1 MSTTFESGNLTEFA
15 LYLPA
20 VNDAYQRVIDGGH
33 DQTRRVPSGFNT
45 ENLAFWSGKSKLWNY
60 KYALHSVGNYK
71 VGADPRGSMFR
82 EHPDFMFFGDSGGY
96 QIGQGTL
103 KGLRGL
109 KGSLSENQAMR
120 GWADNFDAKVWII
133 NWLERYADVAMTLD
147 IPLWAMLDDCDKT
160 PFHRCSEQK
169 ILEMTLGN
177 LELIDCLKKGRTKW
191 LNVIHGTDFKSAER
205 WWNAVKGHRYSG
217 WSLAGATGR
226 IGGFTTCL
234 KTVLMMY
241 HDGAF
246 EPGQD
251 WLHVLGVSQPKWTIF
266 LSAIQRE
273 LRKTNPKLQ
282 VTYDSASPFRSA
294 GERDSYTNVPLLG
307 KNAANW
313 GFKFKKLDAVRSK
326 ADPANQE
333 PFDGDSPLADQ
344 LLMHHLVVRDEQF
357 QKRRIDNLSNMM
369 LVNHNV
375 WVYLETMWQANQQ
388 AFARNRQIP
397 DDYAAVL
404 DFISTVF
411 AAQDWMAMIDA
422 NHALLDRVAPM
433 DKKLREDDPD

>member
-1 MSTTFESGNLTEFA
+1 
-15 LYLPA
+15 
-20 VNDAYQRVIDGGH
+20 
-33 DQTRRVPSGFNT
+33 
-45 ENLAFWSGKSKLWNY
+45 
-60 KYALHSVGNYK
+60 
-71 VGADPRGSMFR
+71 
-82 EHPDFMFFGDSGGY
+82 
-96 QIGQGTL
+96 
-103 KGLRGL
+103 
-109 KGSLSENQAMR
+109 MR